1 MDQNAEGHGAPAAHA
16 QPIRVEHFRQILFWP
31 VQLIQ
36 ARDGAGS
43 HDHAEKF
50 LGLGPDNPWRQVAD
64 EFTGNPAEFQER
76 HYSEFVTFLPPVQR
90 FLYGQGFDTSNSTS
104 GNNPIKVLRRTDVA
118 AIRVTIEPNAA
129 PITLKI
135 AHVDLYFF
143 YDIDIAILALE
154 FSADALPLPDVQEV
168 MYRLG
173 RIYPSFWHKDG
184 VPGHCAY
191 KTEWLSATGDV
202 LAASDFEE
210 RAAYLEH
217 VCRHRSARIGAH
229 WEFLLKPLVPH
240 DRGEGALRYRQLEYY
255 RMPQMAFLAL
265 DDADALGHDDYVTL
279 AHAQGSRARPAPS
292 AGGRTVDAARVGEFE
307 SKHCYDHVGEKRDP
321 SDWPSTRYMTCGHA
335 LVVTGDARNPFFV
348 NADYGPLNSF
358 RHQHFMLFLIAHFQK
373 AALMM
378 FSDRLAEAVNRLDVR
393 SSQAVLAFRAATR
406 QALET
411 FLRFTHRYWYHIV
424 SNQEQAHDLFALCRG
439 HLELDCLYEDVRQEV
454 QEMSQFLENEAM
466 RRQNES
472 VSRLTVVTAFGLIGT
487 VATGFL
493 GMNLFDHTGYDPLTK
508 LAIFFA
514 VFVPVMFL
522 TFYTIAKSPRLTD
535 FLDVLGNEAIGLGG
549 KLKALVRVWWR

>member
-1 MDQNAEGHGAPAAHA
+1 MDQHEARGAADASRANPA
-16 QPIRVEHFRQILFWP
+16 RVEHFRQILFWP
-31 VQLIQ
+31 VQLIE
-36 ARDGAGS
+36 AADGPSS

-50 LGLGPDNPWRQVAD
+50 LSLGPNNPWRQVVD

-76 HYSEFVTFLPPVQR
+76 HYTEFVTFLPPVQR
-90 FLYGQGFDTSNSTS
+90 FLYGQCLDSSNRTS
-104 GNNPIKVLRRTDVA
+104 GNNPIKVLRRSDVA
-118 AIRVTIEPNAA
+118 AIRVTIEPGAT

-143 YDIDIAILALE
+143 YDIDVAILALE
-154 FSADALPLPDVQEV
+154 FSADGLPLSDVQEV

-184 VPGHCAY
+184 VPGHCAL

-202 LAASDFEE
+202 LAASDFED

-217 VCRHRSARIGAH
+217 VCRYRSARIGAH

-240 DRGEGALRYRQLEYY
+240 DRGVGTLRYRQLEYY

-265 DDADALGHDDYVTL
+265 ADAEVLQHADYVRL
-279 AHAQGSRARPAPS
+279 AHAQGAREHPAAGDRAS
-292 AGGRTVDAARVGEFE
+292 YAARFSEFE
-307 SKHCYDHVGEKRDP
+307 TKHCYDHSGEKRDP

-335 LVVTGDARNPFFV
+335 LVVTGDARNAYFV
-348 NADYGPLNSF
+348 NTDYGLLNSF

-393 SSQAVLAFRAATR
+393 DPQAVLAFRAATR

-493 GMNLFDHTGYDPLTK
+493 GMNLFDHAAFDPLTK
-508 LAIFFA
+508 VAIFLA
-514 VFVPVMFL
+514 VFVPIMLL

-535 FLDVLGNEAIGLGG
+535 FLDALGNEAVGIGG
-549 KLKALVRVWWR
+549 KFKALWRVWWR